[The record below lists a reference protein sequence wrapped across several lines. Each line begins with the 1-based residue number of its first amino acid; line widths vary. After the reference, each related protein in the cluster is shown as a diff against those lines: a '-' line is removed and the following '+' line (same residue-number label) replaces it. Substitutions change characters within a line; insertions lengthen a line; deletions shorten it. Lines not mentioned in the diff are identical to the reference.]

1 MKDTKKSKEQL
12 IAELVES
19 EEKYRIQVEMA
30 TDAVFLET
38 VEGRILECNTAGAKM
53 FGYTKEEMVDLTIAD
68 LVPEKFVKVL
78 PKIITEKDTTYGK
91 FVSRI
96 SKKKDG
102 TIFPT
107 EIATKLINIR
117 KKPRL
122 IAYIRDITE
131 RKRAEKKQK
140 SLLKKER
147 EQHLKAK
154 TLAKVTLILTS
165 KLSLSNVLKEVLRQ
179 VKRLVPYSACNIVL
193 IQKGG
198 LSNIH
203 SVGYDKYGSKNFV
216 NNFRYPLV
224 KIPLVKEVVK
234 LAKPRLISD
243 THQNPRWIFF
253 KETSWIRSHLVVPI
267 CLGDKVIGLLNLDD
281 DIPGKFVKDDIE
293 KLQSL
298 TNAAAIALEN
308 ARLFEEVR
316 KEITERKQAEK
327 ALVESEK
334 KYRTVFENTGTATI
348 IIEEDKT
355 ISMANT
361 QSEKL
366 TGYSKDEIENKIK
379 WTDFIIPED
388 LKIMEKYH
396 RERRKAG
403 GKVPTEY
410 EFRLIDKK
418 GNIKN
423 TFLKVGMIPGSKKS
437 IVSLTDITER
447 KQAEQELRESEAR
460 LNEAQRI
467 AQIGSWELDLIT
479 NTLYWSDEI
488 YRMFDLKPEQFS
500 STYEA
505 FLDNIHPDDR
515 VFVDKAYTESVKNKT
530 PYDIVH
536 RLPLKDGTLK
546 FVNERCKTFYD
557 DAGKAV
563 RSIGTIQDIT
573 ERKKVEEALRESETK
588 FREMAELLPEVVYEC
603 DAQGNL
609 TFANKVAFEKFG
621 YTRGDFRKGLNMQQF
636 IAPDDRKR
644 VGENIEKIFRGIK
657 RGSFEYIALR
667 KDGSEFPITTYSS
680 PIIRDGKSV
689 GLRGIIID
697 ITERKQAEQE
707 LRESEENMRAVLDAS
722 SDVIHLLDINGIILS
737 TNEGF
742 AKRLGLEVD
751 DIVGKCV
758 FDYFPRESIHKRK
771 AAIDKVFRTGEPLQ
785 LEDKGLVSVFES
797 HVQPVFNPAGEV
809 TAVAVYAR
817 DITER
822 KKAEERL
829 KKTINAT
836 IETVSKTIEAK
847 DPYTSGH
854 QHKVSQLAT
863 AIAKELNLSPDKIEG
878 IRIASL
884 IHDIGKIGIPSEILS
899 KPITLTDKEFNL
911 IKDHSQIGYD
921 ILKPIDFSYPIAQI
935 VLQHHERIDG
945 SGYDQGLKGN
955 KILLEARII
964 GVADVVEAM
973 SSHRPY
979 RPALGIDKALEEI
992 TQKKGIFYDP
1002 EVVDACLKLF
1012 KEKGFKFE

>member
-1 MKDTKKSKEQL
+1 MVNALYNLFILGDIKKMKDTKKSKEHL

-131 RKRAEKKQK
+131 RKRTEKKQK

-147 EQHLKAK
+147 EQHLKAEI
-154 TLAKVTLILTS
+154 LAKVALILTS
-165 KLSLSNVLKEVLRQ
+165 KLSLSAVLEEVLRQ
-179 VKRLVPYSACNIVL
+179 VKRLVPYSACNISL
-193 IQKGG
+193 IEKGG

-203 SVGYDKYGSKNFV
+203 SVGYEKYGSKNFV

-234 LAKPRLISD
+234 LAKPQLISD
-243 THQNPRWIFF
+243 TYQNPRWIIF

-267 CLGDKVIGLLNLDD
+267 CLGDKVIGLLNLDSKTPD
-281 DIPGKFVKDDIE
+281 KFVKNDIK
-293 KLQSL
+293 KLQPL
-298 TNAAAIALEN
+298 ANAAAIALEN

-316 KEITERKQAEK
+316 KEIAEHQRVEK
-327 ALVESEK
+327 ALVGSEE

-379 WTDFIIPED
+379 WTDFVIPED
-388 LKIMEKYH
+388 LKMMEKYH

-403 GKVPTEY
+403 EKPPTEY

-423 TFLKVGMIPGSKKS
+423 TFLKIGMIPGSKKS

-488 YRMFDLKPEQFS
+488 YRMFDLKPQQFS

-515 VFVDKAYTESVKNKT
+515 AFVDKAYTESVKNKT
-530 PYDIVH
+530 PYDIAH

-573 ERKKVEEALRESETK
+573 ERKK
-588 FREMAELLPEVVYEC
+588 
-603 DAQGNL
+603 
-609 TFANKVAFEKFG
+609 
-621 YTRGDFRKGLNMQQF
+621 
-636 IAPDDRKR
+636 
-644 VGENIEKIFRGIK
+644 
-657 RGSFEYIALR
+657 
-667 KDGSEFPITTYSS
+667 
-680 PIIRDGKSV
+680 
-689 GLRGIIID
+689 
-697 ITERKQAEQE
+697 
-707 LRESEENMRAVLDAS
+707 
-722 SDVIHLLDINGIILS
+722 
-737 TNEGF
+737 
-742 AKRLGLEVD
+742 
-751 DIVGKCV
+751 
-758 FDYFPRESIHKRK
+758 
-771 AAIDKVFRTGEPLQ
+771 
-785 LEDKGLVSVFES
+785 
-797 HVQPVFNPAGEV
+797 
-809 TAVAVYAR
+809 
-817 DITER
+817 
-822 KKAEERL
+822 AEERL

-854 QHKVSQLAT
+854 QQRVSQFAT

-899 KPITLTDKEFNL
+899 KPITLTNKEFNL
-911 IKDHSQIGYD
+911 IKDHSQIGYA

>member
-1 MKDTKKSKEQL
+1 MP
-12 IAELVES
+12 V
-19 EEKYRIQVEMA
+19 
-30 TDAVFLET
+30 
-38 VEGRILECNTAGAKM
+38 G
-53 FGYTKEEMVDLTIAD
+53 
-68 LVPEKFVKVL
+68 
-78 PKIITEKDTTYGK
+78 
-91 FVSRI
+91 
-96 SKKKDG
+96 
-102 TIFPT
+102 FP
-107 EIATKLINIR
+107 
-117 KKPRL
+117 
-122 IAYIRDITE
+122 
-131 RKRAEKKQK
+131 
-140 SLLKKER
+140 LKKER
-147 EQHLKAK
+147 EQHLKAE
-154 TLAKVTLILTS
+154 TLTKVTLILTS
-165 KLSLSNVLKEVLRQ
+165 RLSLSAVLEEVLRQ
-179 VKRLVPYSACNIVL
+179 VKHLVPYSACNIVH
-193 IQKGG
+193 IEKGG

-203 SVGYDKYGSKNFV
+203 SVGYEKYGSKNFV

-243 THQNPRWIFF
+243 TYQNPRWIFF

-281 DIPGKFVKDDIE
+281 DTPGKFVKDDIK
-293 KLQSL
+293 KLQPL
-298 TNAAAIALEN
+298 ANAAAIALEN
-308 ARLFEEVR
+308 ARLFEEIR

-327 ALVESEK
+327 ALVESEE

-388 LKIMEKYH
+388 LKMMEKYH

-403 GKVPTEY
+403 EKPPTEY

-418 GNIKN
+418 GKIKN

-479 NTLYWSDEI
+479 NTLCWSDEI

-505 FLDNIHPDDR
+505 FLDTIHPDDR
-515 VFVDKAYTESVKNKT
+515 AFVDKAYTESVKNKT

-563 RSIGTIQDIT
+563 RSIGTTQDIT

-603 DAQGNL
+603 DAQGNI

-657 RGSFEYIALR
+657 RGPFEYIALR

-680 PIIRDGKSV
+680 PIIRDGKPV

-697 ITERKQAEQE
+697 ITVRKQ
-707 LRESEENMRAVLDAS
+707 
-722 SDVIHLLDINGIILS
+722 
-737 TNEGF
+737 
-742 AKRLGLEVD
+742 
-751 DIVGKCV
+751 
-758 FDYFPRESIHKRK
+758 
-771 AAIDKVFRTGEPLQ
+771 
-785 LEDKGLVSVFES
+785 
-797 HVQPVFNPAGEV
+797 
-809 TAVAVYAR
+809 
-817 DITER
+817 
-822 KKAEERL
+822 AEERL
-829 KKTINAT
+829 KKIINAT

-911 IKDHSQIGYD
+911 LKDHSQIGYD

-979 RPALGIDKALEEI
+979 RPALGIEKALEEI
-992 TQKKGIFYDP
+992 SQNKGILYDP
-1002 EVVDACLKLF
+1002 EVSDACLRLF
-1012 KEKGFKFE
+1012 KEKGFKFK

>member
-1 MKDTKKSKEQL
+1 MVNALYNLFILGDIKKMKDTKKSKEHL

-78 PKIITEKDTTYGK
+78 PKIVTEKDTTYGK

-107 EIATKLINIR
+107 EIATKLINIG

-131 RKRAEKKQK
+131 RKRAEKKRK
-140 SLLKKER
+140 LLLKKER
-147 EQHLKAK
+147 EQHLKAE
-154 TLAKVTLILTS
+154 TLAKVALILTS
-165 KLSLSNVLKEVLRQ
+165 KLSLSAVLEEVLRQ
-179 VKRLVPYSACNIVL
+179 VKLLVPYSACNIVL

-203 SVGYDKYGSKNFV
+203 SVGYEKYGSKNFV

-243 THQNPRWIFF
+243 TYQNPRWIIF

-267 CLGDKVIGLLNLDD
+267 CLGDKVIGLLNLDSKTPD
-281 DIPGKFVKDDIE
+281 KFVKNDIK
-293 KLQSL
+293 KLQPL
-298 TNAAAIALEN
+298 ANAAAIALEN

-316 KEITERKQAEK
+316 KEIAEHQRVEK
-327 ALVESEK
+327 ALVGSEE

-403 GKVPTEY
+403 EKPPTEY

-418 GNIKN
+418 GKIKN

-437 IVSLTDITER
+437 IASLTDITER
-447 KQAEQELRESEAR
+447 KQAEQKLRESESKAR
-460 LNEAQRI
+460 AIINASLIAIVLLNRKGI
-467 AQIGSWELDLIT
+467 ILD
-479 NTLYWSDEI
+479 S
-488 YRMFDLKPEQFS
+488 
-500 STYEA
+500 
-505 FLDNIHPDDR
+505 
-515 VFVDKAYTESVKNKT
+515 
-530 PYDIVH
+530 
-536 RLPLKDGTLK
+536 
-546 FVNERCKTFYD
+546 NE
-557 DAGKAV
+557 
-563 RSIGTIQDIT
+563 
-573 ERKKVEEALRESETK
+573 
-588 FREMAELLPEVVYEC
+588 EMARRFKMTREEMIGKCIWDLLPESAIKHRKE
-603 DAQGNL
+603 QGDYVFKTGKSFHGEDERQGIWNEY
-609 TFANKVAFEKFG
+609 FIEPVRFEKG
-621 YTRGDFRKGLNMQQF
+621 GRIEAIVVEALN
-636 IAPDDRKR
+636 
-644 VGENIEKIFRGIK
+644 
-657 RGSFEYIALR
+657 
-667 KDGSEFPITTYSS
+667 IT
-680 PIIRDGKSV
+680 V
-689 GLRGIIID
+689 
-697 ITERKQAEQE
+697 RKQ
-707 LRESEENMRAVLDAS
+707 
-722 SDVIHLLDINGIILS
+722 
-737 TNEGF
+737 
-742 AKRLGLEVD
+742 
-751 DIVGKCV
+751 
-758 FDYFPRESIHKRK
+758 
-771 AAIDKVFRTGEPLQ
+771 
-785 LEDKGLVSVFES
+785 
-797 HVQPVFNPAGEV
+797 
-809 TAVAVYAR
+809 
-817 DITER
+817 
-822 KKAEERL
+822 AEERL

-854 QHKVSQLAT
+854 QHRVSQLAT

-911 IKDHSQIGYD
+911 IKDHSQIGYN

-935 VLQHHERIDG
+935 VLQHHERVDG

-979 RPALGIDKALEEI
+979 RPAFGIEKALEEI
-992 TQKKGIFYDP
+992 IQNKGILYDP
-1002 EVVDACLKLF
+1002 EVSDACLRLF
-1012 KEKGFKFE
+1012 KEKGFKFK